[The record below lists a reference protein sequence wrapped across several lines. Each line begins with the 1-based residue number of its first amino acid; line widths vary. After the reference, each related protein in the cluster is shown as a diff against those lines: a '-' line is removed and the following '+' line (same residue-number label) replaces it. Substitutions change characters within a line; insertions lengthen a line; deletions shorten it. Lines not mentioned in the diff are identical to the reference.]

1 MTIHILV
8 GFCLLLIGCVFSG
21 LVSAVLWVRLRT
33 GVRHLDAPLFLA
45 LWMFVVTM
53 LVMCACALG
62 VLEAWGLAVFS
73 VAGGVAIALLF
84 RRDLGVFRD
93 ALHGARSAAADFGR
107 DHPGLTALYVLLFF
121 VLALRTFVH
130 AWLLPPY
137 IWDTLVYHLPRIA
150 EWIQNRGLF
159 MIDTPIDRLY
169 WPANFELFQCWFVV
183 FFHHDFIVE
192 LAGVFPYALAVLSVY
207 SICRSFG
214 VSALWASG
222 AAAIFSTTPTIL
234 QSAVSCKNDIAVA
247 AWFLFMAAAIAEMAR
262 NRGPVLSHGRY
273 VAILA
278 LAFGVALGT
287 KAYIVFIA
295 PGLVV
300 LYVLLLMNRQM
311 RSQTR
316 AGEELG
322 AAWVAVV
329 LALSLFV
336 GLFWY
341 ARNAVVFDN
350 PLYPAGFRIL
360 GHEIKNADS
369 SPEYQRNAFRW
380 KLVPKSYRALPDKLL
395 DRAGAFTPEIPGMA
409 GWGCFAVACGI
420 PALVLMLFRRSP
432 LRALTLSCLVSLT
445 CLFALVAPDMWYL
458 RFTLWF
464 SAIFPVAFVLLIP
477 SFRCDPV
484 RQAILWL
491 AGVCA
496 VLNVAATLNNGYLK
510 AADWRNQFHTPVLER
525 SSAELVGSV
534 WRHVLRTV
542 PRGETIGYDMHPNGW
557 LYPLY
562 GADYAWK
569 VKFMNSLD
577 ARDVPALMR
586 KAGVHYLFIPYRGNM
601 TRAKIAP
608 YLAAGSLRDAGGGLY
623 VLPK

>member
-8 GFCLLLIGCVFSG
+8 GFCLLLIGCVFTG

-45 LWMFVVTM
+45 LWIFVVTM

-62 VLEAWGLAVFS
+62 VLDAWGLAVFS

-247 AWFLFMAAAIAEMAR
+247 AWFLFMAGAIAEMAR

-329 LALSLFV
+329 LVLSLFV

-341 ARNAVVFDN
+341 ARNAVAFGN
-350 PLYPAGFRIL
+350 PFHPSDFRMFGHVIAGT
-360 GHEIKNADS
+360 GTG
-369 SPEYQRNAFRW
+369 PEYAHSEF
-380 KLVPKSYRALPDKLL
+380 KVHDIAASLKLL
-395 DRAGAFTPEIPGMA
+395 KVKLFDPSGPYRPELSGAA
-409 GWGCFAVACGI
+409 GWGWFAVSCGL
-420 PALVLMLFRRSP
+420 PAVVVLLFRRSP
-432 LRALTLSCLVSLT
+432 SRLLAVSFALSLC
-445 CLFALVAPDMWYL
+445 CLFGFVLVDGWNL
-458 RFTLWF
+458 RYALWF
-464 SAIFPVAFVLLIP
+464 PAIFPVAFVILVPALRSDSIRRALVLLAAA
-477 SFRCDPV
+477 CC
-484 RQAILWL
+484 LCNL
-491 AGVCA
+491 AGA
-496 VLNVAATLNNGYLK
+496 LNNGYLSP
-510 AADWRNQFHTPVLER
+510 ADWKRQFKIPLLER
-525 SSAELVGSV
+525 CAAQSSGENYANVSQK
-534 WRHVLRTV
+534 V
-542 PRGETIGYDMHPNGW
+542 PKGETIGYDMHPNGW

-562 GADYAWK
+562 GADYGWRTMS
-569 VKFMNSLD
+569 F
-577 ARDVPALMR
+577 DVL
-586 KAGVHYLFIPYRGNM
+586 AGHDIVGEMKRSGVRYLFCAYQGKMVKAKLKPLVNAGKLRERGW
-601 TRAKIAP
+601 
-608 YLAAGSLRDAGGGLY
+608 GLY
-623 VLPK
+623 ERVD